1 MALCRRKKA
10 ALLCL
15 RVKKQG
21 TFEKCSVLFW
31 HPETR
36 KSYECQTV
44 MRMDLLA
51 NQQQDKSDE
60 CTILRLKC
68 QLKLRGNFEVHPK
81 GISPSS
87 ISDVHLN
94 LMPTAFVEENG
105 NKYSFAIFMPSVI
118 FLGGAESHCKIQVKI
133 FNEKSS
139 KIRRCRPPYFCG
151 SI

>member
-1 MALCRRKKA
+1 
-10 ALLCL
+10 
-15 RVKKQG
+15 
-21 TFEKCSVLFW
+21 
-31 HPETR
+31 
-36 KSYECQTV
+36 

-51 NQQQDKSDE
+51 NQQQDRSDE